1 MAAESLNVNPCLRP
15 WQRAGVEFLL
25 ADNALAAPY
34 SLCIAAPVVM
44 GGRIGAGQ
52 GTAANG
58 AAGAP
63 AGGVAA
69 SSTYGAHGTHNG
81 VARPTQGTTGSAAQA
96 ARAGNVPS
104 AGARPQP
111 SSQVDSFSGSPA
123 VSQGQ
128 EARSGNPA
136 NLATPA
142 NQTQRY
148 SGNQALP
155 HLPPAQWPALW
166 QERLKKT
173 APATVLW
180 TYWALGEDMCVRPNP
195 TRRALLQKLL
205 ADLGHPA
212 GTHSFWPT
220 ALPASTGQDIG
231 QHTGLSRE
239 IDPQAQS
246 SNQTQNSGQA
256 GQSLGQDLS
265 PAAPALAESAETLL
279 YPAPE
284 VFWSGVQLLK
294 ARAVVV
300 MGSPALKALEL
311 PPRLRPFQQ
320 TRHNGML
327 IVVLRDVDFLAQE
340 VHRYDAVK
348 AFLRQAL
355 APFGR

>member
-1 MAAESLNVNPCLRP
+1 MVAESVNLNPCLRP

-34 SLCIAAPVVM
+34 SLCVAAPAVA

-52 GTAANG
+52 GTV
-58 AAGAP
+58 AGDP
-63 AGGVAA
+63 ACGVNSA
-69 SSTYGAHGTHNG
+69 SPVPSAHGAHGT
-81 VARPTQGTTGSAAQA
+81 ARPAQGAMNHAAQS
-96 ARAGNVPS
+96 ARAGNAPT
-104 AGARPQP
+104 AGGGRPQP
-111 SSQVDSFSGSPA
+111 SRQAEYSSGRPA
-123 VSQGQ
+123 SVSQGQ
-128 EARSGNPA
+128 TLSANPIG
-136 NLATPA
+136 PA
-142 NQTQRY
+142 
-148 SGNQALP
+148 SQALP
-155 HLPPAQWPALW
+155 HIPPAQWPALW

-173 APATVLW
+173 APASVLW

-231 QHTGLSRE
+231 QHAGLSRE
-239 IDPQAQS
+239 TAPQAQS
-246 SNQTQNSGQA
+246 SNQTQNSGQN
-256 GQSLGQDLS
+256 LGENL
-265 PAAPALAESAETLL
+265 APASAPLADSGETLL

-284 VFWSGVQLLK
+284 VFWSGAQLLK

-320 TRHNGML
+320 TRHCGML